1 RAAKDSADIGVT
13 ICYNTV
19 RANGDAIPLIS
30 EGNIMVI
37 NPVSWSISGEPARM
51 VSPLSG
57 DTLTLTLDTLSRLL
71 ILGGYTGNDYMLPL
85 IGREG
90 NYHRLE
96 ISLYSDCLRRNMALR
111 ASRYR
116 SLSDTINSQHDNN

>member
-1 RAAKDSADIGVT
+1 MKKMKYLAALLAAVTAVLPISTAALTVCALPQQTVLKADAAG
-13 ICYNTV
+13 TV
-19 RANGDAIPLIS
+19 K
-30 EGNIMVI
+30 
-37 NPVSWSISGEPARM
+37 
-51 VSPLSG
+51 LSG

-71 ILGGYTGNDYMLPL
+71 ILDGYTGNDYMLPL

-111 ASRYR
+111 ASRHR
-116 SLSDTINSQHDNN
+116 SLSDTFNSKHDNN